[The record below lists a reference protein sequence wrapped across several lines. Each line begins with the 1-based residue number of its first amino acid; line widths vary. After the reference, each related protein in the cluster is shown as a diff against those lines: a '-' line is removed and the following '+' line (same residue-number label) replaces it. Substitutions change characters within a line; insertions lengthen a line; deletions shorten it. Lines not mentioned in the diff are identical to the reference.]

1 MSRLLVG
8 VEKKGRKSL
17 LNSGGQWILITVAE
31 NLATSLSL
39 SMWEAENVSNEQGAV
54 TQEISSQNV
63 DSSPGFF

>member
-17 LNSGGQWILITVAE
+17 LNSGGQWILITAAE
-31 NLATSLSL
+31 NLAISLSL

>member
-1 MSRLLVG
+1 LSRLLVG

-17 LNSGGQWILITVAE
+17 LNSGGQWILITAAE
-31 NLATSLSL
+31 NLAISLSL